1 MTSTQVGF
9 VALYGDNTL
18 PLFGFRRPASNGHTA
33 SIPAATTQAPT
44 GPATGNSRTPAG
56 AAVGGVDDAAVLQA
70 LRSVEDP
77 DLHRDIVAL
86 GMIKN
91 IVITPGDQGVHVAFT
106 FELTTPACPV
116 RDQLQAAA
124 RAAVLTLPGVEA
136 VDVAMT
142 ANVRGG
148 AQRAELPGVRNTI
161 GIASGKGG
169 VGKSTVA
176 TNLAVALA
184 RTGARVGLLD
194 ADIYGPSVPAMLG
207 LHENPNV
214 INERLQPLRAYGVLV
229 MSMGFLV
236 PDDQAIIWRGPM
248 ISQAVAQMIRDVDW
262 GELDYLLIDLPPGT
276 GDVQLTIAQVLN
288 LTGIVIVSTPQHV
301 ALGIAAKAHAMF
313 KQLHV
318 PILGFVENMS
328 YFVCTHCGERTDIFS
343 HGGAHRLCEQLHAP
357 FLGEVPLD
365 EQVRESGDRGVP
377 ISAQP
382 DASPQRDAFDR
393 VAKAMAAQVSIR
405 ASRALPLLQIERR

>member
-1 MTSTQVGF
+1 M
-9 VALYGDNTL
+9 
-18 PLFGFRRPASNGHTA
+18 PLFGFRRPAPNGRAAPPATPTA
-33 SIPAATTQAPT
+33 SGAPAAPVVQRPVAGVS
-44 GPATGNSRTPAG
+44 GP
-56 AAVGGVDDAAVLQA
+56 VDEAAVLQA

-77 DLHRDIVAL
+77 DLHRDVVSL

-91 IVITPGDQGVHVAFT
+91 IVVTPGDAGAAIAFD

-116 RDQLQAAA
+116 RDQLQEAA
-124 RAAVLTLPGVEA
+124 RAAVLAIPSVAA
-136 VDVAMT
+136 VQVAMT
-142 ANVRGG
+142 ARVRGG
-148 AQRAELPGVRNTI
+148 QQRTELPGVLNTI

-176 TNLAVALA
+176 ANLAVSLA

-194 ADIYGPSVPAMLG
+194 ADIYGPSVPALLG
-207 LHENPNV
+207 LRENPQV
-214 INERLQPLRAYGVLV
+214 INERLQPLRAYGVKV

-236 PDDQAIIWRGPM
+236 PEEQAVVWRGPM

-276 GDVQLTIAQVLN
+276 GDVQLTLAQVLS
-288 LTGIVIVSTPQHV
+288 LTGVVIVSTPQHV

-318 PILGFVENMS
+318 PILGVIENMS
-328 YFVCTHCGERTDIFS
+328 YFVCPRCGERTDIFS
-343 HGGAHRLCEQLHAP
+343 HGGARRMGEHVHAP
-357 FLGEVPLD
+357 FLGEIPLD
-365 EQVRESGDRGVP
+365 EALRESGDRGVP
-377 ISAQP
+377 ITAQP
-382 DASPQRDAFDR
+382 DPTPQRDAFDT

-405 ASRALPLLQIERR
+405 AARALPLLQVTRG

>member
-1 MTSTQVGF
+1 MTGVHASITAPFGE
-9 VALYGDNTL
+9 DNV
-18 PLFGFRRPASNGHTA
+18 PLFGFRRPASNGHTV
-33 SIPAATTQAPT
+33 PTPAPT
-44 GPATGNSRTPAG
+44 PQTSAAARSAMPRSAAAASG
-56 AAVGGVDDAAVLQA
+56 AVDDAAVLQA
-70 LRSVEDP
+70 LGSVEDP
-77 DLHRDIVAL
+77 DLHRDVVSL

-91 IVITPGDQGVHVAFT
+91 IVVTHGDTGAAVAFT

-116 RDQLQAAA
+116 RDQLQEAA
-124 RAAVLTLPGVEA
+124 RAAVQAIPGVA
-136 VDVAMT
+136 TVQVAMT
-142 ANVRGG
+142 AHVRGG
-148 AQRAELPGVRNTI
+148 QQRAELPGVRNTI
-161 GIASGKGG
+161 GVASGKGG

-184 RTGARVGLLD
+184 RTGASVGLLD
-194 ADIYGPSVPAMLG
+194 ADVYGPSVPAMVG
-207 LHENPNV
+207 LHENPPV
-214 INERLQPLRAYGVLV
+214 LNERLQPLQAYGVRV

-236 PDDQAIIWRGPM
+236 PEEQAVVWRGPM

-288 LTGIVIVSTPQHV
+288 LTGVVIVSTPQHV

-318 PILGFVENMS
+318 PILGVVENMS
-328 YFVCTHCGERTDIFS
+328 YFLCPHCGERTDIFS
-343 HGGAHRLCEQLHAP
+343 HGGAHRLCDQLHAP

-382 DASPQRDAFDR
+382 EASPQRDAFER
-393 VAKAMAAQVSIR
+393 VARALAAQVSIR
-405 ASRALPLLQIERR
+405 AARALPLLQITRG

>member
-1 MTSTQVGF
+1 MTGVHSSITAPLGEEYV
-9 VALYGDNTL
+9 
-18 PLFGFRRPASNGHTA
+18 PLFGFRRPAPNGH
-33 SIPAATTQAPT
+33 PAPT
-44 GPATGNSRTPAG
+44 AAPGVRSGSAAASMAQRPVTGESG
-56 AAVGGVDDAAVLQA
+56 AIDDAAVLQA

-77 DLHRDIVAL
+77 DLHRDVVSL

-91 IVITPGDQGVHVAFT
+91 IVVTPGDTGASVGFT

-116 RDQLQAAA
+116 RDQLQEAA
-124 RAAVLTLPGVEA
+124 RTAVLTIPGVA
-136 VDVAMT
+136 TVQVAMT
-142 ANVRGG
+142 ARVRGG
-148 AQRAELPGVRNTI
+148 QQRAELPGVRNTI

-184 RTGARVGLLD
+184 RAGASVGLLD
-194 ADIYGPSVPAMLG
+194 ADVYGPSVPAMVG
-207 LHENPNV
+207 LHENPQV
-214 INERLQPLRAYGVLV
+214 INERLQPLHAYGVRV

-236 PDDQAIIWRGPM
+236 PDGQAVVWRGPM

-288 LTGIVIVSTPQHV
+288 LTGVVIVSTPQHV

-318 PILGFVENMS
+318 PILGVVENMS
-328 YFVCTHCGERTDIFS
+328 YFLCPRCGERTDIFS
-343 HGGAHRLCEQLHAP
+343 HGGAQRLSEQLHAP
-357 FLGEVPLD
+357 FLGEAPLD
-365 EQVRESGDRGVP
+365 EQIRESGDRGVP

-382 DASPQRDAFDR
+382 EPSPQRDAFEHIAR
-393 VAKAMAAQVSIR
+393 AMAAQVSIR
-405 ASRALPLLQIERR
+405 AARSLPLLQIEKR

>member
-1 MTSTQVGF
+1 M
-9 VALYGDNTL
+9 
-18 PLFGFRRPASNGHTA
+18 PIFGFRRPASNGHVA
-33 SIPAATTQAPT
+33 PPPAPS
-44 GPATGNSRTPAG
+44 PVHPAG
-56 AAVGGVDDAAVLQA
+56 VAPAGGVGEPHVAGNRVTEAMVLQA
-70 LRSVEDP
+70 LRAVEDP
-77 DLHRDIVAL
+77 DLHRDIVSL

-91 IVITPGDQGVHVAFT
+91 VVIKGGTIGHEVAFT

-124 RAAVLTLPGVEA
+124 RSAVQAVPGVTA
-136 VDVAMT
+136 VEVSMT

-148 AQRAELPGVRNTI
+148 ARRAELPGVRNTI
-161 GIASGKGG
+161 GVASGKGG

-184 RTGARVGLLD
+184 RSGARVGLLD

-207 LHENPNV
+207 LHDNPEV
-214 INERLQPLRAYGVLV
+214 INERLQPLRAFGIVV

-236 PDDQAIIWRGPM
+236 PDEQAVIWRGPM

-288 LTGIVIVSTPQHV
+288 LTGVVIVSTPQHV

-318 PILGFVENMS
+318 PILGVVENMS
-328 YFVCTHCGERTDIFS
+328 FFVCPHCGERTDIFS
-343 HGGAHRLCEQLHAP
+343 HGGAHRLCDQLHAP
-357 FLGEVPLD
+357 FLGEIPLD
-365 EQVRESGDRGVP
+365 EQVRESGDRGIP

-382 DASPQRDAFDR
+382 DPSPQRDAFER
-393 VAKAMAAQVSIR
+393 VAMALASQVSIR
-405 ASRALPLLQIERR
+405 ASRSLPLLQIERR